1 MTKRILAVAATGA
14 LLAGGMA
21 MSTAHAAKPV
31 AKNAM
36 TTVMLHGEHGYT
48 AAGTAAFEYS
58 AKTNITTVSLR
69 VTGLTAMTVHPAHI
83 HAGSSCTANGP
94 VLYSFRPLGSSKM
107 MMTEA
112 GANGIMRAS
121 TSFRGTYV
129 GQKLYI
135 NVHLGPDLKGA
146 HFTPIACGVVSSMM

>member
-1 MTKRILAVAATGA
+1 MMKRIFAIATTGA
-14 LLAGGMA
+14 LLASGVA

-36 TTVMLHGEHGYT
+36 TTVMLHGEHGYKVT
-48 AAGTAAFEYS
+48 GTAAFEYS
-58 AKTNITTVSLR
+58 AKTNMTTAYLTVK
-69 VTGLTAMTVHPAHI
+69 GLKAMTVHPAHI
-83 HAGSSCTANGP
+83 HAGSSCAANGP
-94 VLYSFRPLGSSKM
+94 VVYPFTPVAGSKM
-107 MMTEA
+107 TMTEA
-112 GANGIMRAS
+112 GNNGIMHAS

-129 GQKLYI
+129 GKKLYI